1 MFSEFWIF
9 LNLKNVFS
17 FFIKIILFPLMKSA
31 YNISSIN
38 TNSSLNCI
46 LFDSIIEDYYNI
58 ASIYDYNYT
67 TIKIK
72 KHKSNKNNSLVAVLG
87 ILVNDFGLKIEKE
100 MLNWLTP
107 EYQIYKIYQKYPGT
121 LYEYPA
127 LKFAEWLTEKK
138 NISFL
143 LYLHTKGATHKRL
156 TSDKIIRKFWKNE
169 FTKPR
174 NKLYINQI
182 INNKTDIATPLSN
195 GIYTWYNGMYI
206 SKRAFQLNKI
216 YPSKNRYLYEYLFEN
231 KKTRIKGIIA
241 ENCLQPWNYLNYYND
256 VIKDKRK
263 IQNIRFESLNDL
275 EHKFNNFYLILY
287 LLLVYLIKLI
297 MKIYNKKFLI

>member
-1 MFSEFWIF
+1 MLSI
-9 LNLKNVFS
+9 V
-17 FFIKIILFPLMKSA
+17 FIKGKT
-31 YNISSIN
+31 N
-38 TNSSLNCI
+38 TNSSLNSI
-46 LFDSIIEDYYNI
+46 LFDSIIEDHYNI

-67 TIKIK
+67 NIKIK
-72 KHKSNKNNSLVAVLG
+72 KHISNKNNSLVAVFG

-107 EYQIYKIYQKYPGT
+107 EYQVYKIYQKYPGT

-127 LKFAEWLTEKK
+127 LKFAKWLTEKK

-143 LYLHTKGATHKRL
+143 LYLHTKGATHQTI

-231 KKTRIKGIIA
+231 EKTRIKGIIA
-241 ENCLQPWNYLNYYND
+241 EKCLQPWNYLNYNND
-256 VIKDKRK
+256 VKKDKRRFP
-263 IQNIRFESLNDL
+263 NIRFELLNGL
-275 EHKFNNFYLILY
+275 EHKFNHFYLILY

-297 MKIYNKKFLI
+297 MKIYYKKFLI